1 MENKITFK
9 IEKQYK
15 NYIYYV
21 NKSIHLDKEFT
32 QRKQKQSNACIEP

>member
-15 NYIYYV
+15 NHIYHV
-21 NKSIHLDKEFT
+21 NKRIHLDKELT